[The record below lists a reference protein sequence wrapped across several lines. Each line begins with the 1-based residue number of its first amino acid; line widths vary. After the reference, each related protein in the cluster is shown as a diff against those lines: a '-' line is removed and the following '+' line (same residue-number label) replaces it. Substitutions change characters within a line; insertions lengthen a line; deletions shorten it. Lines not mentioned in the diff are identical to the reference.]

1 MNEGLIHF
9 NMYFIINYIFILLEA
24 IFISIYLNLYH
35 ILNLRQI
42 LNLFNVFNG
51 VIIDKQF

>member
-35 ILNLRQI
+35 ILNLRQK
-42 LNLFNVFNG
+42 LNVFNVFNG